1 MKKILALLMA
11 LCMVF
16 ALCACGSSSSA
27 PAAETE
33 APAAEE
39 AAPAA
44 EETAEETAAE
54 EESGIDVK
62 IGLICVHDETIGYD
76 LAHIEGFQ
84 TAAAELGLT
93 ADNYIIKTNIP
104 EGPECYDACVD
115 LAEQGCDLIITD
127 SFGHA
132 TYAQQ
137 AAIEYPEIE
146 FISMTGDN
154 AAASGL
160 ANFHNMFPHTFE
172 SRFVSGVVAGMKL
185 QELIDNGELTDAN
198 YDADGMIKI
207 GYVGAFPYAE
217 VISGYTAFFLGVKY
231 IVGDVIAMD
240 VTFTNSWADAAAE
253 QQAGKALIDSGCVIV
268 SQHADSQGMP
278 TTAQA
283 EWEKGTVCYAVGYN
297 VDMLNVSPDAC
308 LTSAQ
313 NNWSAFYKFAFECV
327 INGEAIPTDYSIG
340 YADGGV
346 MISALG
352 ASCADGTAE
361 KVAEVEAAIADGS
374 LQVFDCSTFTVNGEH
389 PTSYAWQDT
398 DGDFVPDSG
407 EAIVDGI
414 FHESEFISAPYFA
427 MNIDGITLLN

>member
-1 MKKILALLMA
+1 MKKILALLLA

-16 ALCACGSSSSA
+16 ALCACGSST
-27 PAAETE
+27 ET
-33 APAAEE
+33 

-44 EETAEETAAE
+44 EEPAAE
-54 EESGIDVK
+54 EPAAEEPAVEAPAAEGADVL

-76 LAHIEGFQ
+76 QAHIEGFR

-93 ADNYIIKTNIP
+93 EDNFIIKTNIP

-115 LAEQGCDLIITD
+115 LAEQGCQLIITD

-137 AAIEYPEIE
+137 AAIEYPEVE

-154 AAASGL
+154 AWKSGL
-160 ANFHNMFPHTFE
+160 TNLHNMFPHTYE

-185 QELIDNGELTDAN
+185 KELIDNGELSDKN

-217 VISGYTAFFLGVKY
+217 VISGYTAFFLGIKY
-231 IVGDVIAMD
+231 IVGDVVSME

-253 QQAGKALIDSGCVIV
+253 QQAGKSLIDDGCVII

-283 EWEKGTVCYAVGYN
+283 ELEAGTVCYAVGYN
-297 VDMLNVSPDAC
+297 VDMLNVAPDAA
-308 LTSAQ
+308 LTSSQ
-313 NNWSAFYKFAFECV
+313 NNWSEFYKFAFEC
-327 INGEAIPTDYSIG
+327 IMSGEPIPTDFSIG
-340 YADGGV
+340 YADNGV

-352 ASCADGTAE
+352 ASCAEGNRRRLPQHLRYRQLHRGRRDR
-361 KVAEVEAAIADGS
+361 
-374 LQVFDCSTFTVNGEH
+374 
-389 PTSYAWQDT
+389 
-398 DGDFVPDSG
+398 
-407 EAIVDGI
+407 
-414 FHESEFISAPYFA
+414 HELHRS
-427 MNIDGITLLN
+427 